1 MYLFIG
7 GNKGNAL
14 VVVLFCYVIML
25 VSKLTLT
32 TNTRALLFI
41 SKVLLFGYSHQS
53 SQSKQR
59 ATE

>member
-14 VVVLFCYVIML
+14 GVVLFCYVIML

-41 SKVLLFGYSHQS
+41 SKVLLFGYSRIQ
-53 SQSKQR
+53 
-59 ATE
+59 

>member
-14 VVVLFCYVIML
+14 GVVLFCYVIML

>member
-1 MYLFIG
+1 MLLG
-7 GNKGNAL
+7 
-14 VVVLFCYVIML
+14 VVLFCYVIML